1 MTFVFCNVEVTG
13 ELETA
18 LPWHRGEGE
27 PEEERMGVGKK

>member
-18 LPWHRGEGE
+18 LRRGEGE
-27 PEEERMGVGKK
+27 PEEERMRVGKK